1 MGKSNH
7 ISPLELESLSFT
19 RGDNESASQQQQ
31 QQQQSFEP
39 LLLLQNV
46 FALIAAYASYYS
58 NITIP
63 IAAICL
69 VVVVIVAL
77 DFIASAST
85 HRHVAMVKHD
95 YTEAHSEFELKMQ
108 LIDHWCLSV
117 STSTIVPHGT
127 WARVALHSL
136 LHFQCAFK
144 FQ

>member
-1 MGKSNH
+1 MGKSNR

-31 QQQQSFEP
+31 QQSFEP
-39 LLLLQNV
+39 FLLLQNV

-58 NITIP
+58 HITIP

-69 VVVVIVAL
+69 VVAVIVTL

-85 HRHVAMVKHD
+85 HKHVAMVKHD
-95 YTEAHSEFELKMQ
+95 YTNSRSEYELKMQ

-117 STSTIVPHGT
+117 STSQFVPYGS
-127 WARVALHSL
+127 WARE
-136 LHFQCAFK
+136 
-144 FQ
+144 